1 MTENRTP
8 SSPETPV
15 PATDGSHAALFESL
29 RSAVESRVL
38 GQSVAIEQLLVA
50 YLAGGHCLLEGVPG
64 VGKTRLARSFAAALG
79 MEMKRVQFTPDLM
92 PADITG
98 SSVFE
103 PNEGTF
109 RLVRGP
115 LFTQVLLAD
124 EINRTP
130 PKTQAALL
138 EAMQEHQV
146 TIDGETHALD
156 PAFFVVATQN
166 PIDFEGTYPLPE
178 AQSDRFLLRIQLQIP
193 PAEDELRLLE
203 LGLERDLL
211 GASNEDPLASVVT
224 LEQARDLR
232 SWAHRTFASRP
243 LLDYLQRLA
252 AAVRS
257 APEVELG
264 PSPRAALFLLR
275 AGQAQAVVSGRDF
288 VVPEDLQDLLE
299 PCWGHRVRLRAE
311 AELEGVTVGGLFDQI
326 VRQVDVPRSDQLAT
340 PDEPVD
346 GSDDDGMVAAG
357 SLDDGAGS

>member
-1 MTENRTP
+1 MTEPQPP
-8 SSPETPV
+8 SPTETTQDASPPESRRV
-15 PATDGSHAALFESL
+15 LEAL
-29 RSAVESRVL
+29 RAAVEARVL
-38 GQSVAIEQLLVA
+38 GQSVAVEQLLVA

-103 PNEGTF
+103 PNEGSF

-146 TIDGETHALD
+146 TIDGETHPLD

-193 PAEDELRLLE
+193 AAEDELRLLE

-211 GASNEDPLASVVT
+211 GASDEDPLSSVMT
-224 LEQARDLR
+224 LEQARTLR
-232 SWAHRTFASRP
+232 TTAHGVFASRP
-243 LLDYLQRLA
+243 LLDYVQRLA
-252 AAVRS
+252 AAVRA

-275 AGQAQAVVSGRDF
+275 AGQAQAVVNGRDF
-288 VVPEDLQDLLE
+288 VVPDDLADVLE

-311 AELEGVTVGGLFDQI
+311 AELEGVTVTSLFEQI
-326 VRQVDVPRSDQLAT
+326 AREVEVPRT
-340 PDEPVD
+340 DEL
-346 GSDDDGMVAAG
+346 AG
-357 SLDDGAGS
+357 SRERTGNQATGASAGADS